1 MISLNNLSK
10 SFDSNLVINNLS
22 FSFPSTGL
30 FHIQGINGCGKSTLL
45 RIIAGLDLDYDGD
58 VIYNSQKITAE
69 NAASYVGYKAAL
81 LFDTPI
87 ILSEMSVI
95 DNILYPFNSKDE
107 DRALECLK
115 IVGLEDFKFS
125 EASTLSQGEKQRL
138 SFARMLFL
146 KPEIILLD
154 EIFHNL
160 DEENRNILVNAIL
173 ELSKD
178 HLIIF
183 TSHLETEAKL
193 DENSSILEM
202 EDGTLKEVVLKEFNN
217 SATPSELKEGKLSS
231 LIKREFKGHKRIYV
245 TLSLMMTFFT
255 FIMLSFSSLISFPT
269 DPEFNRNATCESY
282 IKNSSGY
289 MIKEEYEQE
298 FDDEYIFYSYDYNS
312 PTYIPFSLSFR
323 PSTVGSKGT
332 GICTPKVSFED
343 SIIKIA
349 ERNGKVYG
357 RYPEKSNEVLISFFS
372 YDYAIT
378 NFQKNANISS
388 YQEAEER
395 FFEENLFSFDPCL
408 DLNQK
413 VKVVGFYEPFGTNKE
428 RVGYNYAYQKRDLT
442 NISYYLGLETIF
454 VTSDTIM
461 NMKYDSH
468 ILVLRTQET
477 QNIIQQNMLAEN
489 SIYNSLEDIDII
501 NITEY
506 NDIQFIY
513 EDAYL
518 IYYINLLKSFV
529 FVPVVIAVFIFLIL
543 ICIMMSYF
551 LTEKKRLILERGLG
565 ISYRTQR
572 KRFLITYLIS
582 VLSSLSLGCLL
593 SVIFSISLNAYFSSK
608 TIGAAVNLFP
618 FSYFYLL
625 IELLICILSIIV
637 LLIFFKFYLSKDIS
651 NKLEEI
657 TSK

>member
-1 MISLNNLSK
+1 MIRLNNLSK

-69 NAASYVGYKAAL
+69 NAASYAGYKAAL

-87 ILSEMSVI
+87 ILSEMNVI

-125 EASTLSQGEKQRL
+125 ESSTLSQGEKQRL

-217 SATPSELKEGKLSS
+217 VATPSELKEGKLSC

-298 FDDEYIFYSYDYNS
+298 FDDEYIFYSYDFNS
-312 PTYIPFSLSFR
+312 PTYIPFSSSFR
-323 PSTVGSKGT
+323 PSTVGSRGT

-593 SVIFSISLNAYFSSK
+593 SVIFLISLNAYFSSK
-608 TIGAAVNLFP
+608 TIGVAINLFP

>member
-1 MISLNNLSK
+1 M
-10 SFDSNLVINNLS
+10 
-22 FSFPSTGL
+22 
-30 FHIQGINGCGKSTLL
+30 
-45 RIIAGLDLDYDGD
+45 
-58 VIYNSQKITAE
+58 
-69 NAASYVGYKAAL
+69 
-81 LFDTPI
+81 
-87 ILSEMSVI
+87 
-95 DNILYPFNSKDE
+95 
-107 DRALECLK
+107 
-115 IVGLEDFKFS
+115 
-125 EASTLSQGEKQRL
+125 
-138 SFARMLFL
+138 
-146 KPEIILLD
+146 
-154 EIFHNL
+154 
-160 DEENRNILVNAIL
+160 
-173 ELSKD
+173 
-178 HLIIF
+178 
-183 TSHLETEAKL
+183 
-193 DENSSILEM
+193 
-202 EDGTLKEVVLKEFNN
+202 
-217 SATPSELKEGKLSS
+217 
-231 LIKREFKGHKRIYV
+231 
-245 TLSLMMTFFT
+245 
-255 FIMLSFSSLISFPT
+255 
-269 DPEFNRNATCESY
+269 
-282 IKNSSGY
+282 
-289 MIKEEYEQE
+289 
-298 FDDEYIFYSYDYNS
+298 
-312 PTYIPFSLSFR
+312 
-323 PSTVGSKGT
+323 
-332 GICTPKVSFED
+332 
-343 SIIKIA
+343 
-349 ERNGKVYG
+349 
-357 RYPEKSNEVLISFFS
+357 
-372 YDYAIT
+372 
-378 NFQKNANISS
+378 
-388 YQEAEER
+388 
-395 FFEENLFSFDPCL
+395 

-608 TIGAAVNLFP
+608 TIGVAINLFP